1 MKSSAKKLIEKMEKE
16 RGFGRLWR
24 RILAER
30 DTVFMEKIHDI
41 NLHVLYRK
49 DGLPPKYVDMVICA
63 IDALTNYEPGFRIH
77 FRKALEEGLT
87 EIEMLQALEICTM
100 SGIQY
105 ISRLLPALEEI
116 SQSVKNE

>member
-1 MKSSAKKLIEKMEKE
+1 MKSNAKKLIEKMEKE

-41 NLHVLYRK
+41 NLYVLYRK
-49 DGLPPKYVDMVICA
+49 DGLPPKYVDMVICV